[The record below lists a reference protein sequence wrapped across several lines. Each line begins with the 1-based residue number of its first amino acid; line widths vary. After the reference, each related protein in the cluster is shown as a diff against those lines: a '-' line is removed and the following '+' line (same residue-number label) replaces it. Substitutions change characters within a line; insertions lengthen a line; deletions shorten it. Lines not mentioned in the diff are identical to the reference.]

1 MNSSNNASTHSHPT
15 ALQQGPSFSQQ
26 EWEQLVLMGESVRL
40 RYRKVWLQMSEAA
53 LTQHPASQHEFLVM
67 YSLEASIKPDT
78 VAQFFVLRVEDWESI
93 DTTKNAVLHT
103 SLRCAIVGSFQKTSD
118 HFSSWRF
125 SSQFSLGHAHTAL
138 GAYAPSAQILNC
150 ILNGLVNPTGLM
162 DFGFL
167 RYNEDFPWR
176 QLAIQTRISMQDFV
190 ARRTAMFGKT
200 RLGKSNA
207 INLICQ
213 GMLDYTKNTH
223 NVGQLIFDV
232 NGEYSNTNPSTGQ
245 CSLVSANPGR
255 CTAYF
260 LNERQGYTG
269 GYLLRFNFYQFP
281 EKSLDVLKELLPAQ
295 IAEYDLVRS
304 FLTCRL
310 SSLQPK
316 LKELESSRNHDLRKI
331 MLFWGVLDAA
341 GFSYDS
347 ERIKTWLKSL
357 GFTSTFNPG
366 FSPGLRQA
374 AYQAIN
380 NTPAPIAPTSMSSL
394 MTEINMVARFRMIYN
409 NDPHLFVN
417 GKPIFDAEEDILM
430 RFLCADNS
438 TGPRQLRTCLPYH
451 SPVAEDFM
459 PHILMLL
466 EQGGTVIIDLSSA
479 PERVVR
485 YFADKLSLAIFAEQE
500 QKFNLGVLQGRYVQI
515 YFEEAHNIFPLKN
528 TESTQIY
535 ARLAKEGAKFH
546 IGIVFSTQSPTT
558 INPDLMSQT
567 ENFFIGHL
575 SSRRE
580 VEQLSDMQ
588 VAFRG
593 FEEAILINRTPGLLQ
608 VLTQSHR
615 YVVPMQA
622 HLYEGK
628 NLLIS

>member
-1 MNSSNNASTHSHPT
+1 
-15 ALQQGPSFSQQ
+15 
-26 EWEQLVLMGESVRL
+26 
-40 RYRKVWLQMSEAA
+40 
-53 LTQHPASQHEFLVM
+53 
-67 YSLEASIKPDT
+67 
-78 VAQFFVLRVEDWESI
+78 
-93 DTTKNAVLHT
+93 
-103 SLRCAIVGSFQKTSD
+103 
-118 HFSSWRF
+118 
-125 SSQFSLGHAHTAL
+125 L
-138 GAYAPSAQILNC
+138 GAYAPSAQILNG
-150 ILNGLVNPTGLM
+150 ILNGLVNTSGII

-167 RYNEDFPWR
+167 RYNEEYPWKL
-176 QLAIQTRISMQDFV
+176 LALQTRISMRDFL

-213 GMLDYTKNTH
+213 AMLHYTQNTN

-232 NGEYSNTNPSTGQ
+232 NGEYSNTNPSPGQ

-281 EKSLDVLKELLPAQ
+281 EKSLDVLKELLPTQ

-310 SSLQPK
+310 SNLQPK
-316 LKELESSRNHDLRKI
+316 VKELESNRSHDLRKV

-347 ERIKTWLKSL
+347 ERIKSWLKSL

-380 NTPAPIAPTSMSSL
+380 NSPAPVVPTSMSSL
-394 MTEINMVARFRMIYN
+394 MTEINMVARFRQIYN
-409 NDPHLFVN
+409 NDPNLFVN
-417 GKPIFDAEEDILM
+417 GKPLFDAEEDILM
-430 RFLCADNS
+430 RFLCADNA

-451 SPVAEDFM
+451 SPVAEDFI

-466 EQGGTVIIDLSSA
+466 EQGGTVVIDLSSA

-485 YFADKLSLAIFAEQE
+485 YFAEKLSSAIFAEQE
-500 QKFNLGVLQGRYVQI
+500 QKYNLGVLEGRFVQI

-535 ARLAKEGAKFH
+535 TRLAKEGAKFH

-575 SSRRE
+575 SSRKE
-580 VEQLSDMQ
+580 VEQLCEMQ

-622 HLYEGK
+622 HLFEGR
-628 NLLIS
+628 NLLIN

>member
-1 MNSSNNASTHSHPT
+1 MDSLNTNKHSHPT
-15 ALQQGPSFSQQ
+15 TQQQGPIFSQQ
-26 EWEQLVLMGESVRL
+26 ELEKLFLLGESMTL
-40 RYRKVWLQMSEAA
+40 RYRKVWLQMSETA
-53 LTQHPASQHEFLVM
+53 LAQHPISQHEFLVM
-67 YSLEASIKPDT
+67 FPLSTSIKPGT
-78 VAQFFVLRVEDWESI
+78 MSHFYLLCVEDWESI
-93 DTTKNAVLHT
+93 HT
-103 SLRCAIVGSFQKTSD
+103 ADISIMHASLRCAIVGSFQKTSE
-118 HFSSWRF
+118 HEAVWRY
-125 SSQFSLGHAHTAL
+125 SSQFSLGHAHFPM
-138 GAYAPSAQILNC
+138 GAYAPSVQILNG
-150 ILNGLVNPTGLM
+150 ILNGLVTPSGSM

-167 RYNEDFPWR
+167 RYHEQYPWK
-176 QLAIQTRISMQDFV
+176 QLALQTRISMHDFL

-200 RLGKSNA
+200 RFGKSNA

-213 GMLDYTKNTH
+213 GMLHYTQNTQ

-232 NGEYSNTNPSTGQ
+232 NGEYSNTNPRPGQ

-281 EKSLDVLKELLPAQ
+281 EKSLDVLKELLPVK

-310 SSLQPK
+310 ANLQHRV
-316 LKELESSRNHDLRKI
+316 KELESNRSHDLRKV
-331 MLFWGVLDAA
+331 MLFWSVLDAA

-347 ERIKTWLKSL
+347 DRMKSWLKSL

-366 FSPGLRQA
+366 FSHGLRQA

-380 NTPAPIAPTSMSSL
+380 NSPAPIVPTSMASL
-394 MTEINMVARFRMIYN
+394 MTEINMIARFRMIYN
-409 NDPHLFVN
+409 NDPNLFVN
-417 GKPIFDAEEDILM
+417 GKPLFDAEEDILM

-451 SPVAEDFM
+451 SPVAEDFI

-466 EQGGTVIIDLSSA
+466 AQGGTVIIDLSSA
-479 PERVVR
+479 AERVVR
-485 YFADKLSLAIFAEQE
+485 YFAEKLTSAIFAEQE
-500 QKFNLGVLQGRYVQI
+500 QKFNQGVLEGRYIQI
-515 YFEEAHNIFPLKN
+515 YFEEAHNIFPLEN
-528 TESTQIY
+528 TEPTKIY
-535 ARLAKEGAKFH
+535 ARIAKEGAKFH

-558 INPDLMSQT
+558 INTDLMSQT

-575 SSRRE
+575 SSQKE
-580 VEQLSDMQ
+580 VEQLCEMQ

-622 HLYEGK
+622 HLYEGR
-628 NLLIS
+628 NLLIN